1 MPVKD
6 SDHVLT
12 IGSRGSKLAVI
23 QAKMVETSLRRA
35 FPGLVVS
42 FKTVTTTGDRDRNRS
57 LDVFG
62 GQGVFVK
69 ELEQALTSGE
79 IDLAVHSLKDV
90 PTELGTG
97 LKLSATLPREDPRDV
112 LVSRSGLK
120 LALLP
125 MGSWVGTDSRRRA
138 AQLKAVRPDVAT
150 RPIRGNIDT
159 RLRKVRMG
167 EVDGVILAAAALLR
181 LGWPDRIT
189 EFLPVDSFLPA
200 VGQGAVVVEIRSDDK
215 MTDRITSSVNDLSTW
230 QAVLAERA
238 FMRTLGGGCRAPI
251 AALATVADGY
261 LTIDGMV
268 ASMDYATIVR
278 DRNAGPAEQAEAIG
292 AELARMALDGEGK
305 RIVYE
310 SGGLNVSTG

>member
-23 QAKMVETSLRRA
+23 QAKMVEASLRRA
-35 FPGLVVS
+35 FPGLEVS

-57 LDVFG
+57 LDEVG

-125 MGSWVGTDSRRRA
+125 AGSRVGTDSRRRA

-159 RLRKVRMG
+159 RLRKVQVG

-200 VGQGAVVVEIRSDDK
+200 VGQGAVAVEIRSDDK
-215 MTDRITSSVNDLSTW
+215 MTDRITSSVNDLPTW

-305 RIVYE
+305 
-310 SGGLNVSTG
+310 

>member
-6 SDHVLT
+6 RGHVLT

-23 QAKMVETSLRRA
+23 QAKMVEASLRRA
-35 FPGLVVS
+35 FPELEVS
-42 FKTVTTTGDRDRNRS
+42 FKTVTTTGDRDSNRS
-57 LDVFG
+57 LDEFG

-125 MGSWVGTDSRRRA
+125 AGSRVGTDSRRRA

-159 RLRKVRMG
+159 RLRKVQAG

-200 VGQGAVVVEIRSDDK
+200 VGQGVVAVEIRSDDK
-215 MTDRITSSVNDLSTW
+215 ITDRITSSVNDLPTW

-251 AALATVADGY
+251 AALATVADGH
-261 LTIDGMV
+261 LTIEGMV
-268 ASMDYATIVR
+268 ASMDYATVVR

-292 AELARMALDGEGK
+292 CELACKVLDGGGN
-305 RIVYE
+305 RITYE
-310 SGGLNVSTG
+310 SGRLNVSTG

>member
-125 MGSWVGTDSRRRA
+125 AGSRVGTDSRRRA

-159 RLRKVRMG
+159 RLRKVQVG

-181 LGWPDRIT
+181 LGLSDRIT

>member
-138 AQLKAVRPDVAT
+138 AQLKAVRPDIAT

-200 VGQGAVVVEIRSDDK
+200 VGQGAVAVEIRSDDK

>member
-200 VGQGAVVVEIRSDDK
+200 VGQGAVAVEIRSDDK
-215 MTDRITSSVNDLSTW
+215 MTDRIASSVNDLPTW

>member
-23 QAKMVETSLRRA
+23 QAKMVEASLRRA
-35 FPGLVVS
+35 FPGLEVS

-57 LDVFG
+57 LDEFG

>member
-200 VGQGAVVVEIRSDDK
+200 VGQGALAVEIRSDDK

>member
-79 IDLAVHSLKDV
+79 IALAVHSLKDV

-167 EVDGVILAAAALLR
+167 SGRGDSGCSSIASPRVARPHNGV
-181 LGWPDRIT
+181 
-189 EFLPVDSFLPA
+189 PA
-200 VGQGAVVVEIRSDDK
+200 G
-215 MTDRITSSVNDLSTW
+215 
-230 QAVLAERA
+230 
-238 FMRTLGGGCRAPI
+238 
-251 AALATVADGY
+251 
-261 LTIDGMV
+261 
-268 ASMDYATIVR
+268 
-278 DRNAGPAEQAEAIG
+278 
-292 AELARMALDGEGK
+292 
-305 RIVYE
+305 
-310 SGGLNVSTG
+310 

>member
-200 VGQGAVVVEIRSDDK
+200 VGQGAVAVEIRSDDK

-268 ASMDYATIVR
+268 ASMDYATVVR

-292 AELARMALDGEGK
+292 TELARKVLDGGGN
-305 RIVYE
+305 RIAYE
-310 SGGLNVSTG
+310 SGRLNVSTG

>member
-23 QAKMVETSLRRA
+23 QAKMVEASLRRA
-35 FPGLVVS
+35 FPGLEVS

-57 LDVFG
+57 LDEVG

-200 VGQGAVVVEIRSDDK
+200 VGQGAVAVEIRSDDK

>member
-57 LDVFG
+57 LDEVG

-125 MGSWVGTDSRRRA
+125 AGSRVGTDSRRRA

-200 VGQGAVVVEIRSDDK
+200 VGQGAVAVEIRSDDK
-215 MTDRITSSVNDLSTW
+215 MTDRIASSVNDLPTW

-251 AALATVADGY
+251 AALATVADGH
-261 LTIDGMV
+261 LTIEGMV
-268 ASMDYATIVR
+268 ASMDYSSVVR

-292 AELARMALDGEGK
+292 TELARKVLDGGGN
-305 RIVYE
+305 RIAYE
-310 SGGLNVSTG
+310 SGRLNVSTG